1 MINTNKFVMIKS
13 MKRIKNLPKKISVFP
28 LSNFII
34 FPNTSVPLNIFEP
47 RYIEMVNDSIKTNRI
62 IGMVQ
67 PKNQKKNIPE
77 LYSVGC
83 AGKITN
89 FNETDDGRYLI
100 VINGICR
107 FKILKEINNNKTY
120 RECEISFD
128 EYNEDTN
135 EKNNEIK
142 FTDLE
147 LIFKNLKSFFK
158 KKGYIIN
165 WKELEKQSLDQ
176 TINTLAMALPF
187 SLQEK
192 QVLLETININN
203 RKIELEKILSTYVI
217 DDFSNKT
224 IQ

>member
-1 MINTNKFVMIKS
+1 ME
-13 MKRIKNLPKKISVFP
+13 RIENLPKKISVFP

-47 RYIEMVNDSIKTNRI
+47 RYIEMVNDSMKTNRI

-83 AGKITN
+83 AGKITS

-128 EYNEDTN
+128 EYNEDAN

-176 TINTLAMALPF
+176 TINTLAMASPF

-203 RKIELEKILSTYVI
+203 RKIKLEEILSTYVV
-217 DDFSNKT
+217 DEFSSKT